1 VPKIRRGG
9 YIFIA
14 WRSDHPP
21 RHVHVYR
28 NGKLIVK
35 WDLEN
40 KTPMKGAA
48 SAKVLDLIDQL
59 ELEGR
64 L

>member
-1 VPKIRRGG
+1 MSTSTET
-9 YIFIA
+9 A
-14 WRSDHPP
+14 
-21 RHVHVYR
+21 
-28 NGKLIVK
+28 KLVVK

-59 ELEGR
+59 EREGR